1 MCGIGPV
8 ASKSDK
14 TFKRKVTNYRK
25 SDWININRDLTNT
38 DWGEILK
45 SDSVSVNVEKWT
57 SHFTTFYFA

>member
-1 MCGIGPV
+1 MLGL

-25 SDWININRDLTNT
+25 SDWININHDLTNN

-45 SDSVSVNVEKWT
+45 SDSVSVNVEK
-57 SHFTTFYFA
+57 SMYMSGI